1 MCVAVF
7 PSCCLARGQTMVGV
21 MTVMEISL
29 KRIYDCT
36 VVFSVL
42 TPQQTT
48 VDPHLRWRLLDRHR
62 QVWLSLL
69 WGYCSFLPAS
79 GAHKVLFVPSKSLSP
94 QFCGSSVIK
103 STALQSQIP
112 WGFSV
117 PLLDHQVGK
126 SVVGPRTFQNFEMT
140 NFSCLRYPVGTVLW
154 QS

>member
-42 TPQQTT
+42 TPQQAT

-79 GAHKVLFVPSKSLSP
+79 GAHKVLFVPSKSLFLQS
-94 QFCGSSVIK
+94 CISSVIK
-103 STALQSQIP
+103 SHCLQRQIP
-112 WGFSV
+112 CDFSSLCQI
-117 PLLDHQVGK
+117 PRLGNLL
-126 SVVGPRTFQNFEMT
+126 
-140 NFSCLRYPVGTVLW
+140 CVLVLL
-154 QS
+154 

>member
-42 TPQQTT
+42 TPQQAT

-79 GAHKVLFVPSKSLSP
+79 GAHKVLFVPSKSLFP
-94 QFCGSSVIK
+94 QSYVSSDGSVAGLMATSSK
-103 STALQSQIP
+103 RAFAIP
-112 WGFSV
+112 S
-117 PLLDHQVGK
+117 
-126 SVVGPRTFQNFEMT
+126 SAAPRTPA
-140 NFSCLRYPVGTVLW
+140 PVAGQCSPIPPQETRAVCEVK
-154 QS
+154 